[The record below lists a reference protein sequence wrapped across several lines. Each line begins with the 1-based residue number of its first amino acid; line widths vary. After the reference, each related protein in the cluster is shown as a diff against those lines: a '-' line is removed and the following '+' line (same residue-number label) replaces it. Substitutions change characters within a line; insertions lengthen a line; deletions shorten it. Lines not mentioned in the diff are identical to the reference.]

1 MEMEAVIWLFG
12 GKNSFSGLQLRLGI
26 TTFRRQMCLNCQILP
41 LRMGPCSRKQI
52 GVGYDRLH
60 EVCTLN
66 TVEMK
71 MDEYILYTY
80 IL

>member
-1 MEMEAVIWLFG
+1 
-12 GKNSFSGLQLRLGI
+12 
-26 TTFRRQMCLNCQILP
+26 MCLNCQILP